1 MIQETDHED
10 SDLND
15 SSLAEMEVDSG
26 SSLEMDGNKKLKN
39 SDDVQVS
46 QKSHEVSDESFIE
59 DAIEIISATSPD
71 LRNHFS

>member
-46 QKSHEVSDESFIE
+46 QKSHEAGDESFIV
-59 DAIEIISATSPD
+59 DAIEIISATSPG
-71 LRNHFS
+71 LKNNFS

>member
-15 SSLAEMEVDSG
+15 SSLADMEVDSE
-26 SSLEMDGNKKLKN
+26 SSLEMDGSK

-46 QKSHEVSDESFIE
+46 QKSHEGGDESFIV
-59 DAIEIISATSPD
+59 DAIEIISATSPG
-71 LRNHFS
+71 LKNNFS

>member
-1 MIQETDHED
+1 
-10 SDLND
+10 
-15 SSLAEMEVDSG
+15 MEVDSG
-26 SSLEMDGNKKLKN
+26 SSLEMDNKKKRKK

-46 QKSHEVSDESFIE
+46 QKSHEGSDESFIE